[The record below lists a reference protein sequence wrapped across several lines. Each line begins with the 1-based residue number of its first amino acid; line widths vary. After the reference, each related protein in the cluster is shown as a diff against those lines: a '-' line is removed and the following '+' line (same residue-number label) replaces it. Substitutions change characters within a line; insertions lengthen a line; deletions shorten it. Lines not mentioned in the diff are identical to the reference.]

1 MMNFEDIPLHWVNRL
16 SFLSRR
22 ELSQRFVQA
31 GHKIS
36 AEEWAVLL
44 MLWQEDGRL
53 PSGLADLTFRDR
65 TTVTRLLDGME
76 KKQLIERRAD
86 VQDRRKMRVFL
97 TSHGQN
103 LEAALKPIAQ
113 DMIVQTLAGLSV
125 EEVAQLTLLLRKMT
139 LNLTDAVAAQA
150 AKEAKDEWI

>member
-16 SFLSRR
+16 SFLTRR
-22 ELSQRFVQA
+22 ELGQKFASA

-53 PSGLADLTFRDR
+53 PSAIAELTFRDR

-76 KKQLIERRAD
+76 KKEMIRRQAD
-86 VQDRRKMRVFL
+86 PRDRRKMRVFL
-97 TSHGQN
+97 TETGRA
-103 LEAALKPIAQ
+103 LEAILKPIAQ
-113 DMIVQTLAGLSV
+113 ELIAQAQQNLSV

-139 LNLTDAVAAQA
+139 QNLMPNSTR
-150 AKEAKDEWI
+150 

>member
-16 SFLSRR
+16 SFLTRR
-22 ELSQRFVQA
+22 ELGQKFASA

-53 PSGLADLTFRDR
+53 PSAIAELTFRDR

-76 KKQLIERRAD
+76 KKEMIRRQAD
-86 VQDRRKMRVFL
+86 PRDRRKMRVFL
-97 TSHGQN
+97 TETGRA
-103 LEAALKPIAQ
+103 LEAILKPIAQ
-113 DMIVQTLAGLSV
+113 ELIAQAQQNLNV

-139 LNLTDAVAAQA
+139 QNLTPNSTR
-150 AKEAKDEWI
+150 

>member
-1 MMNFEDIPLHWVNRL
+1 MQLLYSTHIMMNFEDIPLHWVNRL
-16 SFLSRR
+16 SFLTRR
-22 ELSQRFVQA
+22 ELGQKFASA

-53 PSGLADLTFRDR
+53 PSAIAELTFRDR

-76 KKQLIERRAD
+76 KKEMIRRQAD
-86 VQDRRKMRVFL
+86 PRDRRKMRVFL
-97 TSHGQN
+97 TETGRA
-103 LEAALKPIAQ
+103 LETILKPIAQ
-113 DMIVQTLAGLSV
+113 ELIAQAQQSLSV

-139 LNLTDAVAAQA
+139 QNLTPNSTR
-150 AKEAKDEWI
+150 

>member
-16 SFLSRR
+16 SFLTRR
-22 ELSQRFVQA
+22 ELGQKFASA

-53 PSGLADLTFRDR
+53 PSAIAELTFRDR

-76 KKQLIERRAD
+76 KKEMIRRQAD
-86 VQDRRKMRVFL
+86 PRDRRKMRVFL
-97 TSHGQN
+97 TETGRA
-103 LEAALKPIAQ
+103 LEAILKPIAQ
-113 DMIVQTLAGLSV
+113 ELIAQAQQNLSV

-139 LNLTDAVAAQA
+139 QNLTPNSTR
-150 AKEAKDEWI
+150 

>member
-16 SFLSRR
+16 SFVSRR
-22 ELSQRFVQA
+22 ELGQRFALA

-76 KKQLIERRAD
+76 KKQLIARRAD
-86 VQDRRKMRVFL
+86 AQDRRRTRVFL
-97 TSHGQN
+97 TSHGQK
-103 LEAALKPIAQ
+103 LEGQLKPIAQ
-113 DMIVQTLAGLSV
+113 ELIAKSLNGMSV
-125 EEVAQLTLLLRKMT
+125 DEVAQLTLLLRKAT
-139 LNLTDAVAAQA
+139 QNLLEKDKIGLP
-150 AKEAKDEWI
+150 KEA

>member
-16 SFLSRR
+16 SFLTRR
-22 ELSQRFVQA
+22 ELGQKFALA

-53 PSGLADLTFRDR
+53 PSALAAQTFRDR

-76 KKQLIERRAD
+76 KKLLVRRQIDA
-86 VQDRRKMRVFL
+86 QDRRKMRVFL
-97 TSHGQN
+97 TDMGRG
-103 LEAALKPIAQ
+103 LEAVLKPIAQ
-113 DMIVQTLAGLSV
+113 ELIADAQQGLTPD
-125 EEVAQLTLLLRKMT
+125 EVAQLTLLLRKMT
-139 LNLTDAVAAQA
+139 ENLSSNSSCS
-150 AKEAKDEWI
+150 AKERQNERL